1 MTFLR
6 RLSSALGHLSERL
19 QGQDVERRSATADD
33 RLGGDYTAMMRA
45 HQSQGIS
52 RIGFGR

>member
-6 RLSSALGHLSERL
+6 RLSSRLARMSDHL
-19 QGQDVERRSATADD
+19 QGQDVERRHAPAGD
-33 RLGGDYTAMMRA
+33 RHGGDYTAMMSA

-52 RIGFGR
+52 PIGFCR